1 MVLSDRLLWVWL
13 SLACGAGSKVYN
25 QLFASFSTLREIYEA
40 TPERLAEVEGIDRG
54 TVYALSD
61 KSTKTAERIM
71 AECLRDGWGILTYG
85 DKIYP
90 RRLKTLK
97 NPPVVLYVRGNL
109 LDLNDAVCISV
120 VGTRSMTEYGERQ
133 AYRLSYALACGG
145 AVIVSG
151 MALGCDSMAANG
163 ALDAH
168 APTVAVLG
176 SGIDVIYPRQ
186 HKVLAGHIERGGM
199 IITEYPPGTA
209 PLGEHFPVRNRII
222 SGLSQGTL
230 VVEAPLHSG
239 ALITAS
245 TAVSQGRDLF
255 AVPGEVGRENSAGC
269 NELIKNGA
277 RAVTSAADILGV
289 YEFVYPHRI
298 NVDAALDAERDP
310 SVGSGHE
317 SASRRLI
324 ASRLSRD
331 DRRAEK
337 RAKKETREHMSEKK
351 KDRDG
356 SFSFEAD
363 RQIREPEAAPAKID
377 VAAVRETLT
386 GSQLAVFDAMGDGEI
401 TPDEIAACG
410 ISLPEIMSALT
421 LLELSGCVTA
431 LPGGRYRR
439 GT

>member
-1 MVLSDRLLWVWL
+1 MSDRLLWVWL
-13 SLACGAGSKVYN
+13 SLSCGAGSKIYN
-25 QLFASFSTLREIYEA
+25 KLFGSFSTLREIYEA
-40 TPERLAEVEGIDRG
+40 TPERLAEVEGMDRA
-54 TVYALSD
+54 TAAALSNKD
-61 KSTKTAERIM
+61 TKEAERIM
-71 AECLRDGWGILTYG
+71 AECIREGWGILTYG

-90 RRLKTLK
+90 KRLKTLK
-97 NPPVVLYVRGNL
+97 DPPVVLYVRGNL

-133 AYRLSYALACGG
+133 AYRLSYALARGG

-163 ALDAH
+163 ALDADK
-168 APTVAVLG
+168 PTVAVLG

-186 HKVLAGHIERGGM
+186 HSVLAGYIERNGM

-209 PLGEHFPVRNRII
+209 PIGEHFPVRNRII

-230 VVEAPLHSG
+230 VVEAPFRSG

-245 TAVSQGRDLF
+245 TAVAQGRDLF
-255 AVPGEVGRENSAGC
+255 AVPGEVGRANSAGC
-269 NELIKNGA
+269 NELIKSGA

-298 NVDAALDAERDP
+298 NVEAALCAESDP
-310 SVGSGHE
+310 HIGSGRE
-317 SASRRLI
+317 SADKRMI

-331 DRRAEK
+331 EKRAVK
-337 RAKKETREHMSEKK
+337 RAKKETREHMSEKANGK
-351 KDRDG
+351 S
-356 SFSFEAD
+356 SFSFEED
-363 RQIREPEAAPAKID
+363 KLELEREREHHPAARD
-377 VAAVRETLT
+377 AAEMRKELSGSELT
-386 GSQLAVFDAMGDGEI
+386 VFDAMGDGEI
-401 TPDEIAACG
+401 TPDELTACG
-410 ISLPEIMSALT
+410 VPLPEVMSALT

-439 GT
+439 GG